1 MNYFTKVL
9 KYGLDYTYYGVLNIV
24 FNILYAI
31 FSALAFV
38 SFIPMLDVLFKQ
50 TKGVYIKPE
59 YFGISNI
66 REYLEDYFN
75 YYISRQ
81 LETDISSTLI
91 LVVGIVIFFFLMK
104 NLFNYLALYNITFV
118 KNGLLKNLRGKL
130 YSKVVSMPISYFLNK
145 KKGDLMSRITADIL
159 EIQTSYLSILELMVR
174 EPLTILFTLIVMFTI
189 SPELTLFVILFIPI
203 SGFIIS
209 IIGKKLRKDSK
220 EVQQQQSNFLSMI
233 DETISGQKVIKSF
246 LSESFFNQK
255 FDSINEMLYKFSNK
269 VINRKN
275 LAGPF
280 SEFMGIL
287 VIGVLLWFG
296 GKMVLINETISGT
309 TFIVFMGLA
318 YNILTPAK
326 NLSKSFYSIKKGNA
340 AAERVFEIIE
350 FKPEND
356 SNRDQLL
363 ETFIDKIEF
372 KNVDFSFGQTKILDK
387 ISFTIKKGESVAL
400 VGSSGSGKTTIANL
414 LNGFYNSDSGSISI
428 DGMEISSIT
437 RESLYKKISIVTQES
452 ILFNDTIM
460 NNIRIGDLDSID
472 GDIINAAKEANAH
485 EFILEQN
492 EKYDTNIGDYG
503 GKLSGGQKQRITI
516 ARAMLKSPSILILDE
531 ATSSL
536 DSESEKHVQSAI
548 ENLMN
553 QRTVFVIAHRLSTVH
568 NASKILVL
576 DNGKIVQEG
585 KHEELVNIDGL
596 YKQLHKMQF
605 RT

>member
-1 MNYFTKVL
+1 MNYFTRVL
-9 KYGLDYTYYGVLNIV
+9 KYGLDYSYFAVLNII

-50 TKGVYIKPE
+50 TKKVYIEPE
-59 YFGISNI
+59 YSGISDI
-66 REYLEDYFN
+66 REYAENYFN
-75 YYISRQ
+75 YYISKQ

-91 LVVGIVIFFFLMK
+91 IVVSIVIFFFLMK
-104 NLFNYLALYNITFV
+104 NIFNYLALYNITFV
-118 KNGLLKNLRGKL
+118 KNGLLKKLRENL
-130 YSKVVSMPISYFLNK
+130 YSKVLLMPISYFLNK

-189 SPELTLFVILFIPI
+189 SPSLTFFVILFIPI
-203 SGFIIS
+203 SGFVIS

-220 EVQQQQSNFLSMI
+220 EVQLQQSNFLSII

-246 LSESFFNQK
+246 ISESFFLKK
-255 FDSINEMLYKFSNK
+255 FDEINNLLFRYSNK
-269 VINRKN
+269 VVNRKN

-296 GKMVLINETISGT
+296 GKMVLINASISGT

-350 FKPEND
+350 YSKEIND
-356 SNRDQLL
+356 QGRSINMN
-363 ETFIDKIEF
+363 EF
-372 KNVDFSFGQTKILDK
+372 KDK
-387 ISFTIKKGESVAL
+387 ISFNDLEFSYGESKIIDKLSFTINKGESIAL

-414 LNGFYNSDSGSISI
+414 LNGFFNANSGNIII
-428 DGMEISSIT
+428 DGINIT
-437 RESLYKKISIVTQES
+437 DIKRESLYKNISIVTQES
-452 ILFNDTIM
+452 ILFNDTIF
-460 NNIRIGDLDSID
+460 NNIKIGNLDSNKK
-472 GDIINAAKEANAH
+472 DIINAAKEANAH
-485 EFILEQN
+485 DFIENQVN
-492 EKYDTNIGDYG
+492 GYDTVIGDYG
-503 GKLSGGQKQRITI
+503 NKLSGGQKQRLTI

-536 DSESEKHVQSAI
+536 DSESEKKIQDAI
-548 ENLMN
+548 DKLMYGK
-553 QRTVFVIAHRLSTVH
+553 TSLIIAHKFSTIKKCD
-568 NASKILVL
+568 KIILI
-576 DNGKIVQEG
+576 DKGRIVAQG
-585 KHEELVNIDGL
+585 THDELINSNSL
-596 YKQLHKMQF
+596 YKNMNELQI
-605 RT
+605 

>member
-1 MNYFTKVL
+1 MSYFTRVL
-9 KYGLDYTYYGVLNIV
+9 KYGIEYYNYGVLNIL

-50 TKGVYIKPE
+50 TKTVYTEPE
-59 YFGISNI
+59 YVGFSNI
-66 REYLEDYFN
+66 LEYTEDYFN
-75 YYISRQ
+75 YYLSNQ

-118 KNGLLKNLRGKL
+118 KNGLLKNLRENL
-130 YSKVVSMPISYFLNK
+130 YSKVLNMPISYFLNK

-174 EPLTILFTLIVMFTI
+174 EPLTIIFTLIVMFTI
-189 SPELTLFVILFIPI
+189 SPQLTIFVSIFIPI

-220 EVQQQQSNFLSMI
+220 EVQQQQSNFLSII

-246 LSESFFNQK
+246 LSEKFFHNK
-255 FDSINEMLYKFSNK
+255 FNSINNLLYRFSNK

-287 VIGVLLWFG
+287 IIGVLLWFG
-296 GKMVLINETISGT
+296 GKMVLISETISGT

-350 FKPEND
+350 YNKNKND
-356 SNRDQLL
+356 EKR
-363 ETFIDKIEF
+363 TVEF
-372 KNVDFSFGQTKILDK
+372 KKFEKQITFNNVEFKYGEQKILDK

-414 LNGFYNSDSGSISI
+414 LNGFFSPTSGNLLIDDMDISN
-428 DGMEISSIT
+428 IT
-437 RESLYKKISIVTQES
+437 KKSLYRNISIVTQES
-452 ILFNDTIM
+452 ILFNDSIL
-460 NNIRIGDLDSID
+460 NNIRIGNLDASKE
-472 GDIINAAKEANAH
+472 DIIEASKEANAH
-485 EFILEQN
+485 EFIQEQLN
-492 EKYDTNIGDYG
+492 KYDTTIGDYG
-503 GKLSGGQKQRITI
+503 NNLSGGQKQRLTI

-536 DSESEKHVQSAI
+536 DSKSEKKIQDAI
-548 ENLMN
+548 DKLMYGK
-553 QRTVFVIAHRLSTVH
+553 TSLIIAHKFSTIKKCD
-568 NASKILVL
+568 KIILI
-576 DNGKIVQEG
+576 DKGRIIAEG
-585 KHEELVNIDGL
+585 THEELINSNSS
-596 YKQLHKMQF
+596 YKNLNELQI
-605 RT
+605 

>member
-1 MNYFTKVL
+1 MNYFARVL
-9 KYGLDYTYYGVLNIV
+9 KYGLDYTYYGVLNII

-50 TKGVYIKPE
+50 TKDVYSEPE
-59 YFGISNI
+59 YSGISNI

-130 YSKVVSMPISYFLNK
+130 YSRVISMPISYFLNK

-255 FDSINEMLYKFSNK
+255 FNSINDMLYKFSNK

-350 FKPEND
+350 FQPDND

-363 ETFIDKIEF
+363 ETFNDKIEF
-372 KNVDFSFGQTKILDK
+372 KNVDFSYGQTKILDK
-387 ISFTIKKGESVAL
+387 ISFSIKKGESVAL

-414 LNGFYNSDSGSISI
+414 LNGFYNPNSGSISI

-437 RESLYKKISIVTQES
+437 RDSLYKNISIVTQES

-460 NNIRIGDLDSID
+460 NNIRIGDLDSMD
-472 GDIINAAKEANAH
+472 EDIVNAAKEANAH
-485 EFILEQN
+485 EFIIQQI

-503 GKLSGGQKQRITI
+503 GKLSGGQKQRLTI

-536 DSESEKHVQSAI
+536 DSESEKKIQDAI
-548 ENLMN
+548 DKLMLN
-553 QRTVFVIAHRLSTVH
+553 KTSLIIAHKFSTIKKCD
-568 NASKILVL
+568 KIILI
-576 DNGKIVQEG
+576 DKGRIVAEG
-585 KHEELVNIDGL
+585 THDELINSNSS
-596 YKQLHKMQF
+596 YKNMNELQM
-605 RT
+605 

>member
-1 MNYFTKVL
+1 MSYFTRVL
-9 KYGLDYTYYGVLNIV
+9 KYGIEYYNYGVLNIL

-50 TKGVYIKPE
+50 TKTVYTEPE
-59 YFGISNI
+59 YVGFSNI
-66 REYLEDYFN
+66 LEYTEDYFN
-75 YYISRQ
+75 YYLSNQ

-91 LVVGIVIFFFLMK
+91 IVVGIVIFFFLMK

-118 KNGLLKNLRGKL
+118 KNGLLKNLRENL
-130 YSKVVSMPISYFLNK
+130 YSKVLNMPISYFLNK

-174 EPLTILFTLIVMFTI
+174 EPLTIIFTLIVMFTI
-189 SPELTLFVILFIPI
+189 SPQLTLFVTLFIPI

-220 EVQQQQSNFLSMI
+220 EVQQQQSNFLSII

-246 LSESFFNQK
+246 LSENFFHNK
-255 FDSINEMLYKFSNK
+255 FKSINNLLYRFSNK

-296 GKMVLINETISGT
+296 GKMVLISETISGT

-350 FKPEND
+350 YNKNKYDENRTLDFKKFKKNI
-356 SNRDQLL
+356 
-363 ETFIDKIEF
+363 TFN
-372 KNVDFSFGQTKILDK
+372 NVEFSFGEVKILDK
-387 ISFTIKKGESVAL
+387 ISFTINKGESVAL

-414 LNGFYNSDSGSISI
+414 LNGFFGPTSGNILIDDISISN
-428 DGMEISSIT
+428 IT
-437 RESLYKKISIVTQES
+437 KESLYRNISIVTQES
-452 ILFNDTIM
+452 ILFNDTIL
-460 NNIRIGDLDSID
+460 NNIRIGNLEASKE
-472 GDIINAAKEANAH
+472 DIIEASKEANAH
-485 EFILEQN
+485 EFIQEQLN
-492 EKYDTNIGDYG
+492 SYDTTIGDFG
-503 GKLSGGQKQRITI
+503 NNLSGGQKQRLTI
-516 ARAMLKSPSILILDE
+516 ARAILKSPSILILDE

-536 DSESEKHVQSAI
+536 DSESEKKIQNAI
-548 ENLMN
+548 DKLMHGK
-553 QRTVFVIAHRLSTVH
+553 TSLIIAHKFSTIKKCD
-568 NASKILVL
+568 KIILI
-576 DNGKIVQEG
+576 DKGRIIAQGTHQELINSNSSY
-585 KHEELVNIDGL
+585 KNMNELQI
-596 YKQLHKMQF
+596 
-605 RT
+605 

>member
-50 TKGVYIKPE
+50 TKEVYIEPE
-59 YFGISNI
+59 YSGISNI
-66 REYLEDYFN
+66 REYLENYFN

-118 KNGLLKNLRGKL
+118 KNGLLKNIRGKL
-130 YSKVVSMPISYFLNK
+130 YSKVISMPISYFLNK

-350 FKPEND
+350 FKLDNY

-363 ETFIDKIEF
+363 ETFKDKIEF
-372 KNVDFSFGQTKILDK
+372 KNVDFSYGQSKILDK
-387 ISFTIKKGESVAL
+387 ISFTIKKGQSVAL

-437 RESLYKKISIVTQES
+437 RESLYKNISIVTQES

-485 EFILEQN
+485 EFILEQS

-503 GKLSGGQKQRITI
+503 GKLSGGQKQRLTI

-536 DSESEKHVQSAI
+536 DSESEKKIQDAI
-548 ENLMN
+548 DKLMLGKTSLIIAHKFSTIKKCDKIILIDKGRIVAEGTHDELINSNSSYKNMN
-553 QRTVFVIAHRLSTVH
+553 QL
-568 NASKILVL
+568 
-576 DNGKIVQEG
+576 Q
-585 KHEELVNIDGL
+585 
-596 YKQLHKMQF
+596 M
-605 RT
+605 

>member
-1 MNYFTKVL
+1 MSYFTRVL
-9 KYGLDYTYYGVLNIV
+9 KYGIEYYNYGVLNIL

-50 TKGVYIKPE
+50 TKTVYTEPE
-59 YFGISNI
+59 YVGFSNI
-66 REYLEDYFN
+66 LEYTEDYFN
-75 YYISRQ
+75 YYLSNQ

-118 KNGLLKNLRGKL
+118 KNGLLKNLRENL
-130 YSKVVSMPISYFLNK
+130 YSKVLNMPIPYFLNK

-174 EPLTILFTLIVMFTI
+174 EPLTIIFTLIVMFTI
-189 SPELTLFVILFIPI
+189 SPQLTLFVTLFIPI

-220 EVQQQQSNFLSMI
+220 EVQQQQSNFLSII

-246 LSESFFNQK
+246 LSENFFHNK
-255 FDSINEMLYKFSNK
+255 FKGINNLLYRFSNK

-296 GKMVLINETISGT
+296 GKMVLISETISGT

-350 FKPEND
+350 YNK
-356 SNRDQLL
+356 
-363 ETFIDKIEF
+363 DKYEEKRTIEF
-372 KNVDFSFGQTKILDK
+372 KKFNKNITFNNVEFNYGEVKILDK

-414 LNGFYNSDSGSISI
+414 LNGFFSPTSGNILIDDINISN
-428 DGMEISSIT
+428 IT
-437 RESLYKKISIVTQES
+437 KETLYRNISIVTQES
-452 ILFNDTIM
+452 ILFNDTIL
-460 NNIRIGDLDSID
+460 NNIRIGNLEASKE
-472 GDIINAAKEANAH
+472 DIIEASKEANAH
-485 EFILEQN
+485 EFIQEQLN
-492 EKYDTNIGDYG
+492 GYDTMIGDYG
-503 GKLSGGQKQRITI
+503 NNLSGGQKQRLTI

-536 DSESEKHVQSAI
+536 DSESEKKIQNAI
-548 ENLMN
+548 DKLMHGK
-553 QRTVFVIAHRLSTVH
+553 TSLIIAHKFSTIKKCD
-568 NASKILVL
+568 KIILI
-576 DNGKIVQEG
+576 DKGRIIAQGTHQELINSNSSY
-585 KHEELVNIDGL
+585 KNMNELQI
-596 YKQLHKMQF
+596 
-605 RT
+605 

>member
-50 TKGVYIKPE
+50 TKDVYIEPE
-59 YFGISNI
+59 YSGISNI

-130 YSKVVSMPISYFLNK
+130 YSKVISMPISYFLNK

-350 FKPEND
+350 FKPDND
-356 SNRDQLL
+356 LNRDQLL
-363 ETFIDKIEF
+363 ETFKDKIEF
-372 KNVDFSFGQTKILDK
+372 KNVDFSYGQSKILDK
-387 ISFTIKKGESVAL
+387 ISFTIKKGQSVAL

-460 NNIRIGDLDSID
+460 NNIRIGDLDSVD
-472 GDIINAAKEANAH
+472 GDVINAAKEANAH
-485 EFILEQN
+485 EFILEQS

-503 GKLSGGQKQRITI
+503 GKLSGGQKQRLTI

-536 DSESEKHVQSAI
+536 DSESEKKIQDAI
-548 ENLMN
+548 DKLMLDK
-553 QRTVFVIAHRLSTVH
+553 TSLIIAHKFSTIKKCD
-568 NASKILVL
+568 KIILI
-576 DNGKIVQEG
+576 DKGRIVAEG
-585 KHEELVNIDGL
+585 THDELINSNSS
-596 YKQLHKMQF
+596 YKNMNELQM
-605 RT
+605 

>member
-1 MNYFTKVL
+1 MNYFTRVL
-9 KYGLDYTYYGVLNIV
+9 KYGIDYSYFGLLNIL

-50 TKGVYIKPE
+50 TEIVYTKPE
-59 YFGISNI
+59 YTGIGNI
-66 REYLEDYFN
+66 REYLESYFN
-75 YYISRQ
+75 YYLSNQ
-81 LETDISSTLI
+81 LETDVSSTLI
-91 LVVGIVIFFFLMK
+91 IVVGIVVFFFLMK
-104 NLFNYLALYNITFV
+104 NIFNYLALYNITFV
-118 KNGLLKNLRGKL
+118 KNGLLKNLRENL
-130 YSKVVSMPISYFLNK
+130 YSKVLNMPISYFLNK

-189 SPELTLFVILFIPI
+189 SPRLTLFVTLFIPI

-220 EVQQQQSNFLSMI
+220 EVQQQQSNFLSII

-246 LSESFFNQK
+246 LSESFFLDK
-255 FDSINEMLYKFSNK
+255 FKGINSLLFKFSNK

-296 GKMVLINETISGT
+296 GKMVLISETISGT

-350 FKPEND
+350 YNNDRVDQKRDVELIKFENKI
-356 SNRDQLL
+356 
-363 ETFIDKIEF
+363 TFENIEF
-372 KNVDFSFGQTKILDK
+372 NYGDSKILDK
-387 ISFTIKKGESVAL
+387 ISFTINKGESVAL
-400 VGSSGSGKTTIANL
+400 VGSSGSGKTTIANI
-414 LNGFYNSDSGSISI
+414 LNGFFNPKSGNLLIDNNNISQ
-428 DGMEISSIT
+428 IT
-437 RESLYKKISIVTQES
+437 KESLYKNISIVTQES
-452 ILFNDTIM
+452 ILFNDSIL
-460 NNIRIGDLDSID
+460 NNIKIGNLDSKKED
-472 GDIINAAKEANAH
+472 VINAAKDANAH
-485 EFILEQN
+485 EFIEQQLN
-492 EKYDTNIGDYG
+492 GYDTMIGDYG
-503 GKLSGGQKQRITI
+503 NKLSGGQKQRLTI

-536 DSESEKHVQSAI
+536 DSKSEKKIQDAI
-548 ENLMN
+548 NKLM
-553 QRTVFVIAHRLSTVH
+553 QGKTSLIIAHKFSTIKKCD
-568 NASKILVL
+568 KIILI
-576 DNGKIVQEG
+576 DKGKIIAQG
-585 KHEELVNIDGL
+585 THEELINSNSS
-596 YKQLHKMQF
+596 YKNMNELQI
-605 RT
+605 

>member
-1 MNYFTKVL
+1 MNYFTRVL
-9 KYGLDYTYYGVLNIV
+9 KYGLDYTYHGVLNIV

-50 TKGVYIKPE
+50 TRDVYIEPE
-59 YFGISNI
+59 YSGISNI

-130 YSKVVSMPISYFLNK
+130 YSRVISMPISYFLNK

-246 LSESFFNQK
+246 LSESFFNEK
-255 FDSINEMLYKFSNK
+255 FNSINEKLYKFSNK

-296 GKMVLINETISGT
+296 GKMVLIDETISGT

-350 FKPEND
+350 FKPDND

-363 ETFIDKIEF
+363 ETFKDKIEF
-372 KNVDFSFGQTKILDK
+372 KNVDFSYGQSKILDK
-387 ISFTIKKGESVAL
+387 ISFTIKKGQSVAL

-460 NNIRIGDLDSID
+460 NNIRIGDLDSVD

-485 EFILEQN
+485 EFILEQS

-503 GKLSGGQKQRITI
+503 GKLSGGQKQRLTI

-536 DSESEKHVQSAI
+536 DSESEKKIQDAI
-548 ENLMN
+548 DKLMVDK
-553 QRTVFVIAHRLSTVH
+553 TSLIIAHKFSTIKKCD
-568 NASKILVL
+568 KIILI
-576 DNGKIVQEG
+576 DKGRIVAEG
-585 KHEELVNIDGL
+585 THDELINSNSS
-596 YKQLHKMQF
+596 YKNMNELQM
-605 RT
+605 

>member
-1 MNYFTKVL
+1 MNYFTRVL
-9 KYGLDYTYYGVLNIV
+9 KYGIDYSYFGLLNIL

-50 TKGVYIKPE
+50 TEIVYTKPE
-59 YFGISNI
+59 YTGIGNI
-66 REYLEDYFN
+66 REYLESYFN
-75 YYISRQ
+75 YYLSNQ
-81 LETDISSTLI
+81 LETDVSSTLI
-91 LVVGIVIFFFLMK
+91 IVVGIVVFFFLMK
-104 NLFNYLALYNITFV
+104 NIFNYLALYNITFV
-118 KNGLLKNLRGKL
+118 KNGLLKNLRENL
-130 YSKVVSMPISYFLNK
+130 YSKVLNMPISYFLNK

-189 SPELTLFVILFIPI
+189 SPRLTLFVTLFIPI

-220 EVQQQQSNFLSMI
+220 EVQQQQSNFLSTI

-246 LSESFFNQK
+246 LSESFFLDK
-255 FDSINEMLYKFSNK
+255 FKGINSLLFKFSNK

-296 GKMVLINETISGT
+296 GKMVLISETISGT

-350 FKPEND
+350 YNNDRVDQKRDVELIKFENKI
-356 SNRDQLL
+356 
-363 ETFIDKIEF
+363 TFENIEF
-372 KNVDFSFGQTKILDK
+372 NYGDSKILDK
-387 ISFTIKKGESVAL
+387 ISFNINKGESVAL
-400 VGSSGSGKTTIANL
+400 VGSSGSGKTTIANI
-414 LNGFYNSDSGSISI
+414 LNGFFNPKSGNLLIDNNNISQ
-428 DGMEISSIT
+428 IT
-437 RESLYKKISIVTQES
+437 KESLYKNISIVTQES
-452 ILFNDTIM
+452 ILFNDSIL
-460 NNIRIGDLDSID
+460 NNIKIGNLDSKKD
-472 GDIINAAKEANAH
+472 DVINAAKEANAH
-485 EFILEQN
+485 EFIEQQLDGYN
-492 EKYDTNIGDYG
+492 TMIGDYG
-503 GKLSGGQKQRITI
+503 NKLSGGQKQRLTI

-536 DSESEKHVQSAI
+536 DSKSEKKIQDAI
-548 ENLMN
+548 NKLMEGK
-553 QRTVFVIAHRLSTVH
+553 TSLIIAHKFSTIKKCD
-568 NASKILVL
+568 KIILI
-576 DNGKIVQEG
+576 DKGRIIAQG
-585 KHEELVNIDGL
+585 THEELINSNSS
-596 YKQLHKMQF
+596 YKNMNELQI
-605 RT
+605 

>member
-1 MNYFTKVL
+1 MNYFTRVL
-9 KYGLDYTYYGVLNIV
+9 KYGIDYSYFGLLNIL

-50 TKGVYIKPE
+50 TEIVYTKPE
-59 YFGISNI
+59 YTGIGNI
-66 REYLEDYFN
+66 REYLESYFN
-75 YYISRQ
+75 YYLSNQ
-81 LETDISSTLI
+81 LETNVSSTLI
-91 LVVGIVIFFFLMK
+91 IVVGIVVFFFLMK
-104 NLFNYLALYNITFV
+104 NIFNYLALYNITFV
-118 KNGLLKNLRGKL
+118 KNGLLKNLRENL
-130 YSKVVSMPISYFLNK
+130 YSKVLNMPISYFLNK

-189 SPELTLFVILFIPI
+189 SPRLTLFVTLFIPI

-220 EVQQQQSNFLSMI
+220 EVQQQQSNFLSII

-246 LSESFFNQK
+246 LSESFFLDK
-255 FDSINEMLYKFSNK
+255 FKSINSLLFKFSNK

-296 GKMVLINETISGT
+296 GKMVLISETISGT

-350 FKPEND
+350 YNNDRVDQKRDVELIKFENKI
-356 SNRDQLL
+356 
-363 ETFIDKIEF
+363 TFENIEF
-372 KNVDFSFGQTKILDK
+372 NYGDSKILDK
-387 ISFTIKKGESVAL
+387 ISFTINKGESVAL
-400 VGSSGSGKTTIANL
+400 VGSSGSGKTTIANI
-414 LNGFYNSDSGSISI
+414 LNGFFNPKSGNLLIDNNNISQ
-428 DGMEISSIT
+428 IT
-437 RESLYKKISIVTQES
+437 KESLYKNISIVTQES
-452 ILFNDTIM
+452 ILFNDSIL
-460 NNIRIGDLDSID
+460 NNIKIGNLDSKKED
-472 GDIINAAKEANAH
+472 VINAAKEANAH
-485 EFILEQN
+485 EFIEQQLDGYN
-492 EKYDTNIGDYG
+492 TMIGDYG
-503 GKLSGGQKQRITI
+503 NKLSGGQKQRLTI

-536 DSESEKHVQSAI
+536 DSKSEKKIQDAI
-548 ENLMN
+548 NKLM
-553 QRTVFVIAHRLSTVH
+553 QGKTSLIIAHKFSTIKKCD
-568 NASKILVL
+568 KIILI
-576 DNGKIVQEG
+576 DKGKIIAQG
-585 KHEELVNIDGL
+585 THEELINSNSS
-596 YKQLHKMQF
+596 YKNMNELQI
-605 RT
+605 

>member
-1 MNYFTKVL
+1 MSYFTRVL
-9 KYGLDYTYYGVLNIV
+9 KYGIEYYNYGVLNIL

-50 TKGVYIKPE
+50 TKTVYTEPE
-59 YFGISNI
+59 YGGFNNI
-66 REYLEDYFN
+66 LEYTEDYFN
-75 YYISRQ
+75 YYLSNQ

-118 KNGLLKNLRGKL
+118 KNGLLKNLRENL
-130 YSKVVSMPISYFLNK
+130 YSKVLNMPISYFLNK

-174 EPLTILFTLIVMFTI
+174 EPLTIIFTLIVMFTI
-189 SPELTLFVILFIPI
+189 SPQLTLFVTLFIPI

-220 EVQQQQSNFLSMI
+220 EVQQQQSNFLSII

-246 LSESFFNQK
+246 LSENFFHNK
-255 FDSINEMLYKFSNK
+255 FKSINNLLYRFSNK

-296 GKMVLINETISGT
+296 GKMVLISETISGT

-350 FKPEND
+350 YNKNKYDENRTLDFKKFKKNI
-356 SNRDQLL
+356 
-363 ETFIDKIEF
+363 TFNNVEF
-372 KNVDFSFGQTKILDK
+372 SYGEVKILDK
-387 ISFTIKKGESVAL
+387 ISFTINKGESVAL

-414 LNGFYNSDSGSISI
+414 LNGFFGPTSGNILIDDISISN
-428 DGMEISSIT
+428 IT
-437 RESLYKKISIVTQES
+437 KESLYRNISIVTQES
-452 ILFNDTIM
+452 ILFNDTIL
-460 NNIRIGDLDSID
+460 NNIRIGNLEASKE
-472 GDIINAAKEANAH
+472 DIIEASKEANAH
-485 EFILEQN
+485 EFIQEQLN
-492 EKYDTNIGDYG
+492 SYDTTIGDYG
-503 GKLSGGQKQRITI
+503 NNLSGGQKQRLTI

-536 DSESEKHVQSAI
+536 DSESEKKIQNAI
-548 ENLMN
+548 DKLMHGK
-553 QRTVFVIAHRLSTVH
+553 TSLIIAHKFSTIKKCD
-568 NASKILVL
+568 KIILI
-576 DNGKIVQEG
+576 DKGRIIAQG
-585 KHEELVNIDGL
+585 THEELINSNSS
-596 YKQLHKMQF
+596 YKNMNELQI
-605 RT
+605 

>member
-9 KYGLDYTYYGVLNIV
+9 KYGLEYSYFAVLNIL

-50 TKGVYIKPE
+50 TKKVYEVPV
-59 YFGISNI
+59 YSGIGNI
-66 REYLEDYFN
+66 REYAENYFN
-75 YYISRQ
+75 YYISKQ
-81 LETDISSTLI
+81 LETDISTTLI
-91 LVVGIVIFFFLMK
+91 IVVSIVIFFFLMK
-104 NLFNYLALYNITFV
+104 NVFNYLALFNITFV
-118 KNGLLKNLRGKL
+118 KNGLLKKLRERL
-130 YSKVVSMPISYFLNK
+130 YSKVLVMPIPYFINK

-209 IIGKKLRKDSK
+209 IIGKRLRKDSK
-220 EVQQQQSNFLSMI
+220 EVQQQQSNFLSII

-246 LSESFFNQK
+246 LSESFFSRK
-255 FDSINEMLYKFSNK
+255 FDKINHLLYRYSNK

-296 GKMVLINETISGT
+296 GRMVLVSESISGT

-350 FKPEND
+350 YDKYTNDGTRNIEIEEFK
-356 SNRDQLL
+356 
-363 ETFIDKIEF
+363 DKISFQDLEF
-372 KNVDFSFGQTKILDK
+372 SYGESKILDG
-387 ISFTIKKGESVAL
+387 ITFTIKKGESVAL
-400 VGSSGSGKTTIANL
+400 VGSSGSGKSTIANL
-414 LNGFYNSDSGSISI
+414 LNGFFSADSGSLLI
-428 DGMEISSIT
+428 DGINISDIKK
-437 RESLYKKISIVTQES
+437 ESLYKNISIVTQES
-452 ILFNDTIM
+452 ILFNDNIF
-460 NNIRIGDLDSID
+460 NNIKIGNLDAEKE
-472 GDIINAAKEANAH
+472 DIIRAAKEANAH
-485 EFILEQN
+485 EFIEEQIN
-492 EKYDTNIGDYG
+492 GYETVIGDYG
-503 GKLSGGQKQRITI
+503 NKLSGGQKQRLTI

-536 DSESEKHVQSAI
+536 DSKSEKKIQDAI
-548 ENLMN
+548 NKLM
-553 QRTVFVIAHRLSTVH
+553 QGKTSLIIAHKFSTIKKCD
-568 NASKILVL
+568 KIILI
-576 DNGKIVQEG
+576 DKGRIIAQG
-585 KHEELVNIDGL
+585 THEELINSNSS
-596 YKQLHKMQF
+596 YKNMNELQI
-605 RT
+605 

>member
-1 MNYFTKVL
+1 MNYFTRVL

-50 TKGVYIKPE
+50 TEDVYIEPE
-59 YFGISNI
+59 YSGISNI

-130 YSKVVSMPISYFLNK
+130 YSRVISMPISYFLNK

-255 FDSINEMLYKFSNK
+255 FNSINEKLYKFSNK

-296 GKMVLINETISGT
+296 GKMVLIDETISGT

-350 FKPEND
+350 FKPDND

-363 ETFIDKIEF
+363 ETFKDKIEF
-372 KNVDFSFGQTKILDK
+372 KNVDFSYGQSKILDK
-387 ISFTIKKGESVAL
+387 ISFTIKKGQSVAL

-460 NNIRIGDLDSID
+460 NNIRIGDLDSVD

-485 EFILEQN
+485 EFILEQS

-503 GKLSGGQKQRITI
+503 GKLSGGQKQRLTI

-536 DSESEKHVQSAI
+536 DSESEKKIQDAI
-548 ENLMN
+548 DKLMVDK
-553 QRTVFVIAHRLSTVH
+553 TSLIIAHKFSTIKKCD
-568 NASKILVL
+568 KIILIDKGRIL
-576 DNGKIVQEG
+576 AEG
-585 KHEELVNIDGL
+585 THDELINSNSS
-596 YKQLHKMQF
+596 YKNMNELQM
-605 RT
+605 

>member
-1 MNYFTKVL
+1 MSYFTRVL
-9 KYGLDYTYYGVLNIV
+9 KYGIDYSYYALLNV
-24 FNILYAI
+24 FFNILYAI

-50 TKGVYIKPE
+50 TEKVYSKPN
-59 YFGISNI
+59 YTGIGDI
-66 REYLEDYFN
+66 REYTENYFN
-75 YYISRQ
+75 YYLSNQ

-104 NLFNYLALYNITFV
+104 NIFNYLALYNITFV
-118 KNGLLKNLRGKL
+118 KNGLLKNLRENL
-130 YSKVVSMPISYFLNK
+130 YSKVLNMPISYFLNK

-189 SPELTLFVILFIPI
+189 SPKLTLFVTFFIPI

-220 EVQQQQSNFLSMI
+220 EVQQQQSNFLSII

-246 LSESFFNQK
+246 LSESFFLNK
-255 FDSINEMLYKFSNK
+255 FKNINNLLYKFSNK
-269 VINRKN
+269 VVNRKN

-296 GKMVLINETISGT
+296 GKMVLISETISGT

-340 AAERVFEIIE
+340 AAERVFEIILYNKDKLDQKRNVKLEKFENKITFNNVE
-350 FKPEND
+350 FNYGEA
-356 SNRDQLL
+356 
-363 ETFIDKIEF
+363 
-372 KNVDFSFGQTKILDK
+372 KILDK
-387 ISFTIKKGESVAL
+387 ISFTINKGESVAL

-414 LNGFYNSDSGSISI
+414 LNGFFNPKSGNLLIDNNNISN
-428 DGMEISSIT
+428 IT
-437 RESLYKKISIVTQES
+437 KESLYRNISIVTQES
-452 ILFNDTIM
+452 ILFNDTIL
-460 NNIRIGDLDSID
+460 NNIKIGNLDSNKDDVIK
-472 GDIINAAKEANAH
+472 AAKEANAH
-485 EFILEQN
+485 EFIMQQLEGYQT
-492 EKYDTNIGDYG
+492 KIGDYG
-503 GKLSGGQKQRITI
+503 NKLSGGQKQRLTI

-536 DSESEKHVQSAI
+536 DSKSEKKIQDAI
-548 ENLMN
+548 DKLMYGK
-553 QRTVFVIAHRLSTVH
+553 TSLIIAHKFSTIKKCD
-568 NASKILVL
+568 KIILI
-576 DNGKIVQEG
+576 DKGRIIAQG
-585 KHEELVNIDGL
+585 THEELINSNSS
-596 YKQLHKMQF
+596 YKNMNELQI
-605 RT
+605 

>member
-1 MNYFTKVL
+1 MSYFIRVL
-9 KYGLDYTYYGVLNIV
+9 KYGIEYYNYGVLNIF

-50 TKGVYIKPE
+50 TKTVYTEPE
-59 YFGISNI
+59 YGGLNNI
-66 REYLEDYFN
+66 LEYTEDYFN
-75 YYISRQ
+75 YYLSNQ

-91 LVVGIVIFFFLMK
+91 IVVGIVIFFFLMK

-118 KNGLLKNLRGKL
+118 KNGLLKNLRENL
-130 YSKVVSMPISYFLNK
+130 YSKVLNMPISYFLNK

-174 EPLTILFTLIVMFTI
+174 EPLTIIFTLIVMFTI
-189 SPELTLFVILFIPI
+189 SPQLTLFVTLFIPI

-220 EVQQQQSNFLSMI
+220 EVQQQQSNFLSII

-246 LSESFFNQK
+246 LSENFFHNK
-255 FDSINEMLYKFSNK
+255 FKSINNLLYRFSNK

-296 GKMVLINETISGT
+296 GKMVLISETISGT

-350 FKPEND
+350 YNKNKYDENRTLDFKKFKKNI
-356 SNRDQLL
+356 
-363 ETFIDKIEF
+363 TFNNVEF
-372 KNVDFSFGQTKILDK
+372 SYGEVKILDK
-387 ISFTIKKGESVAL
+387 ISFTINKGESVAL

-414 LNGFYNSDSGSISI
+414 LNGFFGPTSGNILIDDISISN
-428 DGMEISSIT
+428 IT
-437 RESLYKKISIVTQES
+437 KESLYRNISIVTQES
-452 ILFNDTIM
+452 ILFNDTIL
-460 NNIRIGDLDSID
+460 NNIRIGNLEASKE
-472 GDIINAAKEANAH
+472 DIIEASKEANAH
-485 EFILEQN
+485 EFIQEQLN
-492 EKYDTNIGDYG
+492 SYDTTIGDFG
-503 GKLSGGQKQRITI
+503 NNLSGGQKQRLTI
-516 ARAMLKSPSILILDE
+516 ARAILKSPSILILDE

-536 DSESEKHVQSAI
+536 DSESEKKIQNAI
-548 ENLMN
+548 DKLMHGK
-553 QRTVFVIAHRLSTVH
+553 TSLIIAHKFSTIKKCD
-568 NASKILVL
+568 KIILI
-576 DNGKIVQEG
+576 DKGRIIAQGTHQELINSNSSY
-585 KHEELVNIDGL
+585 KNMNELQI
-596 YKQLHKMQF
+596 
-605 RT
+605 

>member
-1 MNYFTKVL
+1 MSYFTRVL
-9 KYGLDYTYYGVLNIV
+9 KYGIDYSYYALLNV
-24 FNILYAI
+24 FFNILYAI

-50 TKGVYIKPE
+50 TEKVYSKPN
-59 YFGISNI
+59 YTGIGDI
-66 REYLEDYFN
+66 REYAENYFN
-75 YYISRQ
+75 YYLSNQ

-104 NLFNYLALYNITFV
+104 NIFNYLALYNITFV
-118 KNGLLKNLRGKL
+118 KNGLLKKLRENV
-130 YSKVVSMPISYFLNK
+130 YSKVLNMPISYFLNK

-189 SPELTLFVILFIPI
+189 SPELTLFVTLFIPI

-220 EVQQQQSNFLSMI
+220 EVQQQQSNFLSII

-246 LSESFFNQK
+246 LSESFFLNK
-255 FDSINEMLYKFSNK
+255 FKNINNLLYKFSNK
-269 VINRKN
+269 VVNRKN

-296 GKMVLINETISGT
+296 GKMVLISETISGT

-350 FKPEND
+350 YNKDKLDQKRNVKLEKFENKI
-356 SNRDQLL
+356 
-363 ETFIDKIEF
+363 TFNNVEF
-372 KNVDFSFGQTKILDK
+372 NYGEAKILDK
-387 ISFTIKKGESVAL
+387 ISFTINKGESIAL

-414 LNGFYNSDSGSISI
+414 LNGFFNPKSGNLLIDNNNISN
-428 DGMEISSIT
+428 IT
-437 RESLYKKISIVTQES
+437 KESLYRNISIVTQES
-452 ILFNDTIM
+452 ILFNDTIL
-460 NNIRIGDLDSID
+460 NNIKIGNLDSNKDDVIKV
-472 GDIINAAKEANAH
+472 AKEANAH
-485 EFILEQN
+485 EFIMQQLEGYQT
-492 EKYDTNIGDYG
+492 KIGDYG
-503 GKLSGGQKQRITI
+503 NKLSGGQKQRLTI

-536 DSESEKHVQSAI
+536 DSKSEKKIQDAI
-548 ENLMN
+548 DKLMYGK
-553 QRTVFVIAHRLSTVH
+553 TSLIIAHKFSTIKKCD
-568 NASKILVL
+568 KIILI
-576 DNGKIVQEG
+576 DKGRIIAQG
-585 KHEELVNIDGL
+585 THEELINSNSS
-596 YKQLHKMQF
+596 YKNMNELQI
-605 RT
+605 

>member
-1 MNYFTKVL
+1 MSYFIRVL
-9 KYGLDYTYYGVLNIV
+9 KYGIEYYNYGVLNIF

-50 TKGVYIKPE
+50 TKTVYTEPE
-59 YFGISNI
+59 YGGLNNI
-66 REYLEDYFN
+66 LEYTEDYFN
-75 YYISRQ
+75 YYLSNQ

-91 LVVGIVIFFFLMK
+91 IVVGIVIFFFLMK

-118 KNGLLKNLRGKL
+118 KNGLLKNLRENL
-130 YSKVVSMPISYFLNK
+130 YSKVLNMPISYFLNK

-174 EPLTILFTLIVMFTI
+174 EPLTIIFTLIVMFTI
-189 SPELTLFVILFIPI
+189 SPQLTIFVSIFIPI

-220 EVQQQQSNFLSMI
+220 EVQQQQSNFLSII

-246 LSESFFNQK
+246 LSENFFHNK
-255 FDSINEMLYKFSNK
+255 FKSINNLLYRFSNK

-296 GKMVLINETISGT
+296 GKMVLISETISGT

-350 FKPEND
+350 YNKNKYDENRTLDFKKFKKNI
-356 SNRDQLL
+356 
-363 ETFIDKIEF
+363 TFN
-372 KNVDFSFGQTKILDK
+372 NVEFSFGEVKILDK
-387 ISFTIKKGESVAL
+387 ISFTINKGESVAL

-414 LNGFYNSDSGSISI
+414 LNGFFGPTSGNILIDDISISN
-428 DGMEISSIT
+428 IT
-437 RESLYKKISIVTQES
+437 KESLYRNISIVTQES
-452 ILFNDTIM
+452 ILFNDTIL
-460 NNIRIGDLDSID
+460 NNIRIGNLEASKE
-472 GDIINAAKEANAH
+472 DIIEASKEANAH
-485 EFILEQN
+485 EFIQEQLN
-492 EKYDTNIGDYG
+492 SYDTTIGDFG
-503 GKLSGGQKQRITI
+503 NNLSGGQKQRLTI
-516 ARAMLKSPSILILDE
+516 ARAILKSPSILILDE

-536 DSESEKHVQSAI
+536 DSESEKKIQNAI
-548 ENLMN
+548 DKLMHGK
-553 QRTVFVIAHRLSTVH
+553 TSLIIAHKFSTIKKCD
-568 NASKILVL
+568 KIILI
-576 DNGKIVQEG
+576 DKGRIIAQGTHQELINSNSSY
-585 KHEELVNIDGL
+585 KNMNELQI
-596 YKQLHKMQF
+596 
-605 RT
+605 

>member
-1 MNYFTKVL
+1 MNYFTRVL
-9 KYGLDYTYYGVLNIV
+9 KYGIDYSYFGLLNIL

-50 TKGVYIKPE
+50 TEIVYTKPE
-59 YFGISNI
+59 YTGIGNI
-66 REYLEDYFN
+66 REYLESYFN
-75 YYISRQ
+75 YYLSNQ
-81 LETDISSTLI
+81 LETDVSSTLI
-91 LVVGIVIFFFLMK
+91 IVVGIVVFFFLMK
-104 NLFNYLALYNITFV
+104 NIFNYLALYNITFV
-118 KNGLLKNLRGKL
+118 KNGLLKNLRENL
-130 YSKVVSMPISYFLNK
+130 YSKVLNMPISYFLNK

-189 SPELTLFVILFIPI
+189 SPRLTLFVTLFIPI

-220 EVQQQQSNFLSMI
+220 EVQQQQSNFLSII

-246 LSESFFNQK
+246 LSESFFLDK
-255 FDSINEMLYKFSNK
+255 FKSINSLLFKFSNK

-296 GKMVLINETISGT
+296 GKMVLISETISGT

-350 FKPEND
+350 YNNDRVDQKRDVELIKFENKI
-356 SNRDQLL
+356 
-363 ETFIDKIEF
+363 TFENIEF
-372 KNVDFSFGQTKILDK
+372 NYGDSKILDK
-387 ISFTIKKGESVAL
+387 ISFTINKGESVAL
-400 VGSSGSGKTTIANL
+400 VGSSGSGKTTIANI
-414 LNGFYNSDSGSISI
+414 LNGFFNPKSGNLLIDNNNISQ
-428 DGMEISSIT
+428 IT
-437 RESLYKKISIVTQES
+437 KESLYKNISIVTQES
-452 ILFNDTIM
+452 ILFNDSIL
-460 NNIRIGDLDSID
+460 NNIKIGNLDSKKED
-472 GDIINAAKEANAH
+472 VINAAKEANAH
-485 EFILEQN
+485 EFIEQQLDGYN
-492 EKYDTNIGDYG
+492 TMIGDYG
-503 GKLSGGQKQRITI
+503 NKLSGGQKQRLTI

-536 DSESEKHVQSAI
+536 DSKSEKKIQDAI
-548 ENLMN
+548 NKLM
-553 QRTVFVIAHRLSTVH
+553 QGKTSLIIAHKFSTIKKCD
-568 NASKILVL
+568 KIILI
-576 DNGKIVQEG
+576 DKGQIIAQG
-585 KHEELVNIDGL
+585 THEELINSNSS
-596 YKQLHKMQF
+596 YKNMNELQI
-605 RT
+605 

>member
-9 KYGLDYTYYGVLNIV
+9 KYGLEYSYFAVLNIL

-50 TKGVYIKPE
+50 TKKVYEMPV
-59 YFGISNI
+59 YSGIGNI
-66 REYLEDYFN
+66 REYAENYFN
-75 YYISRQ
+75 YYISKQ
-81 LETDISSTLI
+81 LETDISTTLI
-91 LVVGIVIFFFLMK
+91 IVVSIVIFFFLMK
-104 NLFNYLALYNITFV
+104 NVFNYLALFNITFV
-118 KNGLLKNLRGKL
+118 KNGLLKKLRERL
-130 YSKVVSMPISYFLNK
+130 YSKVLVMPIPYFINK

-209 IIGKKLRKDSK
+209 IIGKRLRKDSK
-220 EVQQQQSNFLSMI
+220 EVQQQQSNFLSII

-246 LSESFFNQK
+246 LSEFFFSRK
-255 FDSINEMLYKFSNK
+255 FDKINHSLYKYSNK

-296 GKMVLINETISGT
+296 GRMVLVSESISGT

-350 FKPEND
+350 YDKYSNDGTRNIEIEEFK
-356 SNRDQLL
+356 
-363 ETFIDKIEF
+363 DKISFQDLEF
-372 KNVDFSFGQTKILDK
+372 SYGESKILDG
-387 ISFTIKKGESVAL
+387 ITFTIKKGESVAL
-400 VGSSGSGKTTIANL
+400 VGSSGSGKSTIANL
-414 LNGFYNSDSGSISI
+414 LNGFFSADSGSLLI
-428 DGMEISSIT
+428 DGINISDIK
-437 RESLYKKISIVTQES
+437 RESLYKNISIVTQES
-452 ILFNDTIM
+452 ILFNDNIF
-460 NNIRIGDLDSID
+460 NNIKIGNLDSEKE
-472 GDIINAAKEANAH
+472 DIISAAKEANAH
-485 EFILEQN
+485 EFIEEQIN
-492 EKYDTNIGDYG
+492 GYETVIGDYG
-503 GKLSGGQKQRITI
+503 NKLSGGQKQRLTI

-536 DSESEKHVQSAI
+536 DSKSEKKIQDAI
-548 ENLMN
+548 NKLM
-553 QRTVFVIAHRLSTVH
+553 QGKTSLIIAHKFSTIKKCD
-568 NASKILVL
+568 KIILI
-576 DNGKIVQEG
+576 DKGRIIAQG
-585 KHEELVNIDGL
+585 THEELINSNSS
-596 YKQLHKMQF
+596 YKNMNELQI
-605 RT
+605 

>member
-9 KYGLDYTYYGVLNIV
+9 KYGLEYSYFAVLNIL

-50 TKGVYIKPE
+50 TKKVYEVPV
-59 YFGISNI
+59 YSGIGNI
-66 REYLEDYFN
+66 REYAENYFN
-75 YYISRQ
+75 YYISKQ
-81 LETDISSTLI
+81 LETDISTTLI
-91 LVVGIVIFFFLMK
+91 IVVSIVIFFFLMK
-104 NLFNYLALYNITFV
+104 NVFNYLALFNITFV
-118 KNGLLKNLRGKL
+118 KNGLLKKLRESL
-130 YSKVVSMPISYFLNK
+130 YSKVLVMPIPYFINK

-209 IIGKKLRKDSK
+209 IIGKRLRKDSK
-220 EVQQQQSNFLSMI
+220 EVQQQQSNFLSII

-246 LSESFFNQK
+246 LSESFFSRK
-255 FDSINEMLYKFSNK
+255 FDKINHLLFKYSNK

-296 GKMVLINETISGT
+296 GRMVLVSESISGT

-350 FKPEND
+350 YDKYSNDRTRNIEIEEFK
-356 SNRDQLL
+356 
-363 ETFIDKIEF
+363 DKISFQDLEF
-372 KNVDFSFGQTKILDK
+372 SYGESKILDG
-387 ISFTIKKGESVAL
+387 ITFTIKKGESVAL
-400 VGSSGSGKTTIANL
+400 VGSSGSGKSTIANL
-414 LNGFYNSDSGSISI
+414 LNGFFSADSGSLLI
-428 DGMEISSIT
+428 DGINISDIK
-437 RESLYKKISIVTQES
+437 RESLYKNISIVTQES
-452 ILFNDTIM
+452 ILFNDNIF
-460 NNIRIGDLDSID
+460 NNIKIGNLDSEKE
-472 GDIINAAKEANAH
+472 DIISAAKEANAH
-485 EFILEQN
+485 EFIEEQIN
-492 EKYDTNIGDYG
+492 GYETVIGDYG
-503 GKLSGGQKQRITI
+503 NKLSGGQKQRLTI

-536 DSESEKHVQSAI
+536 DSKSEKKIQDAI
-548 ENLMN
+548 NKLM
-553 QRTVFVIAHRLSTVH
+553 QGKTSLIIAHKFSTIKKCD
-568 NASKILVL
+568 KIILI
-576 DNGKIVQEG
+576 DKGRIIAQG
-585 KHEELVNIDGL
+585 THEELINSNSS
-596 YKQLHKMQF
+596 YKNMNELQI
-605 RT
+605 

>member
-50 TKGVYIKPE
+50 TKEVYIEPE
-59 YFGISNI
+59 YSGISNI
-66 REYLEDYFN
+66 REYLENYFN

-118 KNGLLKNLRGKL
+118 KNGLLKNIRGKL
-130 YSKVVSMPISYFLNK
+130 YSKVISMPISYFLNK

-350 FKPEND
+350 FKLDNY

-363 ETFIDKIEF
+363 ETFKDKIEF
-372 KNVDFSFGQTKILDK
+372 KNVDFSYGQSKILDK
-387 ISFTIKKGESVAL
+387 ISFTIKKGQSVAL

-485 EFILEQN
+485 EFILEQS

-503 GKLSGGQKQRITI
+503 GKLSGGQKQRLTI

-536 DSESEKHVQSAI
+536 DSESEKKIQDAI
-548 ENLMN
+548 DKLMLGK
-553 QRTVFVIAHRLSTVH
+553 TSLIIAHKFSTIKKCD
-568 NASKILVL
+568 KIILI
-576 DNGKIVQEG
+576 DKGRIVAEG
-585 KHEELVNIDGL
+585 THDELINSNSS
-596 YKQLHKMQF
+596 YKNMNELQM
-605 RT
+605 

>member
-50 TKGVYIKPE
+50 TKEVYIEPE
-59 YFGISNI
+59 YYGVSNI

-130 YSKVVSMPISYFLNK
+130 YSKVISMPISYFLNK

-174 EPLTILFTLIVMFTI
+174 EPLTILFTLVVMFTI

-350 FKPEND
+350 FKPAND

-363 ETFIDKIEF
+363 ETFKDKIEF
-372 KNVDFSFGQTKILDK
+372 KNVDFSYGQSKILDK
-387 ISFTIKKGESVAL
+387 ISFTIKKGQSVAL

-414 LNGFYNSDSGSISI
+414 LNGFYNSESGSISI
-428 DGMEISSIT
+428 DGKEISSIT

-452 ILFNDTIM
+452 ILFNDTII
-460 NNIRIGDLDSID
+460 NNIRIGDLDSED
-472 GDIINAAKEANAH
+472 GDVINAAKEANAH
-485 EFILEQN
+485 EFILEQS

-503 GKLSGGQKQRITI
+503 GKLSGGQKQRLTI

-536 DSESEKHVQSAI
+536 DSESEKKIQDAI
-548 ENLMN
+548 DKLMLN
-553 QRTVFVIAHRLSTVH
+553 KTSLIIAHKFSTIKKCD
-568 NASKILVL
+568 KIILI
-576 DNGKIVQEG
+576 DKGRIVAEG
-585 KHEELVNIDGL
+585 THDELINSNSS
-596 YKQLHKMQF
+596 YKNMNELQM
-605 RT
+605 

>member
-1 MNYFTKVL
+1 MNYFTRVL
-9 KYGLDYTYYGVLNIV
+9 KYGIDYSYFGLLNIL

-50 TKGVYIKPE
+50 TEIVYTKPE
-59 YFGISNI
+59 YTGIGNI
-66 REYLEDYFN
+66 REYLESYFN
-75 YYISRQ
+75 YYLSNQ
-81 LETDISSTLI
+81 LETDVSSTLI
-91 LVVGIVIFFFLMK
+91 IVVGIVVFFFLMK
-104 NLFNYLALYNITFV
+104 NIFNYLALYNITFV
-118 KNGLLKNLRGKL
+118 KNGLLKNLRENL
-130 YSKVVSMPISYFLNK
+130 YSKVLNMPISYFLNK
-145 KKGDLMSRITADIL
+145 KKGDLISRITADIL

-189 SPELTLFVILFIPI
+189 SPRLTLFVTLFIPI

-220 EVQQQQSNFLSMI
+220 EVQQQQSNFLSII

-246 LSESFFNQK
+246 LSESFFLDK
-255 FDSINEMLYKFSNK
+255 FKSINSLLFKFSNK

-296 GKMVLINETISGT
+296 GKMVLISETISGT

-350 FKPEND
+350 YNNDRVDQKRDVELIKFENKI
-356 SNRDQLL
+356 
-363 ETFIDKIEF
+363 TFENIEF
-372 KNVDFSFGQTKILDK
+372 NYGDSKILDK
-387 ISFTIKKGESVAL
+387 ISFTINKGESVAL
-400 VGSSGSGKTTIANL
+400 VGSSGSGKTTIANI
-414 LNGFYNSDSGSISI
+414 LNGFFNPKSGNLLIDNNNISQ
-428 DGMEISSIT
+428 IT
-437 RESLYKKISIVTQES
+437 KESLYKNISIVTQES
-452 ILFNDTIM
+452 ILFNDSIL
-460 NNIRIGDLDSID
+460 NNIKIGNLDSKKED
-472 GDIINAAKEANAH
+472 VINAAKEANAH
-485 EFILEQN
+485 EFIEQQLDGYN
-492 EKYDTNIGDYG
+492 TMIGDYG
-503 GKLSGGQKQRITI
+503 NKLSGGQKQRLTI

-536 DSESEKHVQSAI
+536 DSKSEKKIQDAI
-548 ENLMN
+548 NKLM
-553 QRTVFVIAHRLSTVH
+553 QGKTSLIIAHKFSTIKKCD
-568 NASKILVL
+568 KIILI
-576 DNGKIVQEG
+576 DKGKIIAQG
-585 KHEELVNIDGL
+585 THEELINSNSS
-596 YKQLHKMQF
+596 YKNMNELQI
-605 RT
+605 

>member
-1 MNYFTKVL
+1 MSYFTRVL
-9 KYGLDYTYYGVLNIV
+9 KYGIEYYNYGVLNIL

-50 TKGVYIKPE
+50 TKTVYTEPE
-59 YFGISNI
+59 YVGFSNI
-66 REYLEDYFN
+66 LEYTEDYFN
-75 YYISRQ
+75 YYLSNQ

-118 KNGLLKNLRGKL
+118 KNGLLKNLRENL
-130 YSKVVSMPISYFLNK
+130 YSKVLNMPISYFLNK

-174 EPLTILFTLIVMFTI
+174 EPLTIIFTLIVMFTI
-189 SPELTLFVILFIPI
+189 SPQLTLFVTLFIPI

-220 EVQQQQSNFLSMI
+220 EVQQQQSNFLSII

-246 LSESFFNQK
+246 LSENFFHNK
-255 FDSINEMLYKFSNK
+255 FKSINNLLYRFSNK

-350 FKPEND
+350 YNKNKYDENRTLDFKKFKKNI
-356 SNRDQLL
+356 
-363 ETFIDKIEF
+363 TFNNVEF
-372 KNVDFSFGQTKILDK
+372 SYGEVKILDK
-387 ISFTIKKGESVAL
+387 ISFTINKGESVAL

-414 LNGFYNSDSGSISI
+414 LNGFFGPTSGNILIDDINISN
-428 DGMEISSIT
+428 IT
-437 RESLYKKISIVTQES
+437 KESLYRNISIVTQES
-452 ILFNDTIM
+452 ILFNDTIL
-460 NNIRIGDLDSID
+460 NNIRIGNLEASKE
-472 GDIINAAKEANAH
+472 DIIEASKEANAH
-485 EFILEQN
+485 EFIQEQLN
-492 EKYDTNIGDYG
+492 SYDTTIGDYG
-503 GKLSGGQKQRITI
+503 NNLSGGQKQRLTI

-536 DSESEKHVQSAI
+536 DSESEKKIQNAI
-548 ENLMN
+548 DKLMHGK
-553 QRTVFVIAHRLSTVH
+553 TSLIIAHKFSTIKKCD
-568 NASKILVL
+568 KIILI
-576 DNGKIVQEG
+576 DKGRIIAQGTHQELINSNSSY
-585 KHEELVNIDGL
+585 KNMNELQI
-596 YKQLHKMQF
+596 
-605 RT
+605 

>member
-1 MNYFTKVL
+1 
-9 KYGLDYTYYGVLNIV
+9 
-24 FNILYAI
+24 
-31 FSALAFV
+31 
-38 SFIPMLDVLFKQ
+38 MLDVLFKQ
-50 TKGVYIKPE
+50 TKTVYTEPE
-59 YFGISNI
+59 YGGFNNI
-66 REYLEDYFN
+66 LEYTEDYFN
-75 YYISRQ
+75 YYLSNQ

-118 KNGLLKNLRGKL
+118 KNGLLKNLRENI
-130 YSKVVSMPISYFLNK
+130 YSKVLNMPISYFLNK

-174 EPLTILFTLIVMFTI
+174 EPLTIIFTLIVMFTI
-189 SPELTLFVILFIPI
+189 SPQLTLFVTLFIPI

-220 EVQQQQSNFLSMI
+220 EVQQQQSNFLSII

-246 LSESFFNQK
+246 LSENFFHNK
-255 FDSINEMLYKFSNK
+255 FKSINNLLYRFSNK

-287 VIGVLLWFG
+287 VIGILLWFG
-296 GKMVLINETISGT
+296 GKMVLISETISGT

-350 FKPEND
+350 YNKNKYDENRTLDFKKFKKNI
-356 SNRDQLL
+356 
-363 ETFIDKIEF
+363 TFNNVEF
-372 KNVDFSFGQTKILDK
+372 SYGEVKILDK
-387 ISFTIKKGESVAL
+387 ISFTINKGESVAL

-414 LNGFYNSDSGSISI
+414 LNGFFGPTSGNILIDDISISN
-428 DGMEISSIT
+428 IT
-437 RESLYKKISIVTQES
+437 KESLYRNISIVTQES
-452 ILFNDTIM
+452 ILFNDTIL
-460 NNIRIGDLDSID
+460 NNIRIGNLKASKE
-472 GDIINAAKEANAH
+472 DIIEASKEANAH
-485 EFILEQN
+485 EFIQEQLN
-492 EKYDTNIGDYG
+492 SYDTTIGDYG
-503 GKLSGGQKQRITI
+503 NNLSGGQKQRLTI

-536 DSESEKHVQSAI
+536 DSESEKKIQNAI
-548 ENLMN
+548 DKLMHGK
-553 QRTVFVIAHRLSTVH
+553 TSLIIAHKFSTIKKCD
-568 NASKILVL
+568 KIILI
-576 DNGKIVQEG
+576 DKGRIIAQGTHQELINSNSSY
-585 KHEELVNIDGL
+585 KNMNELQI
-596 YKQLHKMQF
+596 
-605 RT
+605 

>member
-1 MNYFTKVL
+1 MNYFTRVL
-9 KYGLDYTYYGVLNIV
+9 KYGIDYSYFGLLNIL

-50 TKGVYIKPE
+50 TEIVYTKPE
-59 YFGISNI
+59 YTGIGNI
-66 REYLEDYFN
+66 REYLESYFN
-75 YYISRQ
+75 YYLSNQ
-81 LETDISSTLI
+81 LETDVSSTLI
-91 LVVGIVIFFFLMK
+91 IVVGIVVFFFLMK
-104 NLFNYLALYNITFV
+104 NIFNYLALYNITFV
-118 KNGLLKNLRGKL
+118 KNGLLKNLRENL
-130 YSKVVSMPISYFLNK
+130 YSKVLNMPISYFVNK

-189 SPELTLFVILFIPI
+189 SPRLTLFVTLFIPI

-220 EVQQQQSNFLSMI
+220 EVQQQQSNFLSII

-246 LSESFFNQK
+246 LSESFFLDK
-255 FDSINEMLYKFSNK
+255 FKSINSLLFKFSNK

-296 GKMVLINETISGT
+296 GKMVLISETISGT

-350 FKPEND
+350 YNNDRVDQKRDVELIKFENKI
-356 SNRDQLL
+356 
-363 ETFIDKIEF
+363 TFENIEF
-372 KNVDFSFGQTKILDK
+372 NYGDSKILDK
-387 ISFTIKKGESVAL
+387 ISFTINKGESVAL
-400 VGSSGSGKTTIANL
+400 VGSSGSGKTTIANI
-414 LNGFYNSDSGSISI
+414 LNGFFNPKSGNLLIDNNNISQ
-428 DGMEISSIT
+428 IT
-437 RESLYKKISIVTQES
+437 KESLYKNISIVTQES
-452 ILFNDTIM
+452 ILFNDSIL
-460 NNIRIGDLDSID
+460 NNIKIGNLDSKKED
-472 GDIINAAKEANAH
+472 VINAAKEANAH
-485 EFILEQN
+485 EFIEQQLDGYN
-492 EKYDTNIGDYG
+492 TMIGDYG
-503 GKLSGGQKQRITI
+503 NKLSGGQKQRLTI

-536 DSESEKHVQSAI
+536 DSKSEKKIQDAI
-548 ENLMN
+548 NKLM
-553 QRTVFVIAHRLSTVH
+553 QGKTSLIIAHKFSTIKKCD
-568 NASKILVL
+568 KIILI
-576 DNGKIVQEG
+576 DKGKIIAQG
-585 KHEELVNIDGL
+585 THEELINSNSS
-596 YKQLHKMQF
+596 YKNMNELQI
-605 RT
+605 

>member
-50 TKGVYIKPE
+50 TKEVYIEPE
-59 YFGISNI
+59 YSGISNV

-130 YSKVVSMPISYFLNK
+130 YSKVISMPISYFLNK

-350 FKPEND
+350 FKTEND

-363 ETFIDKIEF
+363 ETFKDKIEF
-372 KNVDFSFGQTKILDK
+372 KNVDFSYGQSKILDK
-387 ISFTIKKGESVAL
+387 ISFTIKKGQSVAL

-536 DSESEKHVQSAI
+536 DSESEKKIQDAI
-548 ENLMN
+548 DKLMVDK
-553 QRTVFVIAHRLSTVH
+553 TSLIIAHKFSTIKKCD
-568 NASKILVL
+568 KIILIDKGRIL
-576 DNGKIVQEG
+576 AEG
-585 KHEELVNIDGL
+585 THDELINSNSS
-596 YKQLHKMQF
+596 YKNMNELQM
-605 RT
+605 

>member
-50 TKGVYIKPE
+50 TKQVYIEPE
-59 YFGISNI
+59 YSGISNI
-66 REYLEDYFN
+66 REYLENYFN

-118 KNGLLKNLRGKL
+118 KNGLLKNIRGKL
-130 YSKVVSMPISYFLNK
+130 YSTVISMPISYFLNK

-255 FDSINEMLYKFSNK
+255 FDSINEILYKFSNK

-350 FKPEND
+350 FKLDND

-363 ETFIDKIEF
+363 ETFKDKIEF
-372 KNVDFSFGQTKILDK
+372 KNVDFSYRQSKILDK
-387 ISFTIKKGESVAL
+387 ISFTIKKGQSIAL

-460 NNIRIGDLDSID
+460 NNIRIGDLDSVD
-472 GDIINAAKEANAH
+472 GDVINAAKEANAH
-485 EFILEQN
+485 EFILEQS

-503 GKLSGGQKQRITI
+503 GKLSGGQKQRLTI

-536 DSESEKHVQSAI
+536 DSESEKKIQDAI
-548 ENLMN
+548 GKLMLGK
-553 QRTVFVIAHRLSTVH
+553 TSLIIAHKFSTIKKCD
-568 NASKILVL
+568 KIILI
-576 DNGKIVQEG
+576 DKGRIVAEG
-585 KHEELVNIDGL
+585 THDELINSNSS
-596 YKQLHKMQF
+596 YKNMNELQM
-605 RT
+605 

>member
-50 TKGVYIKPE
+50 TKEVYIEPE
-59 YFGISNI
+59 YSGISNI

-130 YSKVVSMPISYFLNK
+130 YSKVISMPISYFLNK

-350 FKPEND
+350 FKTEND

-363 ETFIDKIEF
+363 ETFKDKIEF
-372 KNVDFSFGQTKILDK
+372 KNVDFSYGQSKILDK
-387 ISFTIKKGESVAL
+387 ISFTIKKGQSVAL

-472 GDIINAAKEANAH
+472 VDIINAAKEANAH
-485 EFILEQN
+485 EFILEQS

-503 GKLSGGQKQRITI
+503 GKLSGGQKQRLTI

-536 DSESEKHVQSAI
+536 DSESEKKIQDAI
-548 ENLMN
+548 DKLMLDK
-553 QRTVFVIAHRLSTVH
+553 TSLIIAHKFSTIKKCD
-568 NASKILVL
+568 KIILI
-576 DNGKIVQEG
+576 DKGRIVAEG
-585 KHEELVNIDGL
+585 THDELINSNSS
-596 YKQLHKMQF
+596 YKNMNELQM
-605 RT
+605 

>member
-1 MNYFTKVL
+1 MNYFTRVL
-9 KYGLDYTYYGVLNIV
+9 KYGLDYTYYGVLNII

-50 TKGVYIKPE
+50 TKDVYSEPE
-59 YFGISNI
+59 YSGISNI

-130 YSKVVSMPISYFLNK
+130 YSRVISMPISYFLNK

-246 LSESFFNQK
+246 LSESYFNEK
-255 FDSINEMLYKFSNK
+255 FNSINEILYKFSNK

-350 FKPEND
+350 FQPDND

-363 ETFIDKIEF
+363 ETFNDKIEF
-372 KNVDFSFGQTKILDK
+372 KNVDFSYGQTKILDK
-387 ISFTIKKGESVAL
+387 ISFSIKKGESVAL

-414 LNGFYNSDSGSISI
+414 LNGFYNSNSGSISI

-437 RESLYKKISIVTQES
+437 RDSLYKNISIVTQES

-472 GDIINAAKEANAH
+472 EDIVNAAKEANAH
-485 EFILEQN
+485 EFIIQQI

-503 GKLSGGQKQRITI
+503 GKLSGGQKQRLTI

-536 DSESEKHVQSAI
+536 DSESEKKIQDAI
-548 ENLMN
+548 DKLMLDK
-553 QRTVFVIAHRLSTVH
+553 TSLIIAHKFSTIKKCD
-568 NASKILVL
+568 KIILI
-576 DNGKIVQEG
+576 DKGRIVAEG
-585 KHEELVNIDGL
+585 THDELINSNSS
-596 YKQLHKMQF
+596 YKNMNELQM
-605 RT
+605 

>member
-1 MNYFTKVL
+1 MSYFTRVL
-9 KYGLDYTYYGVLNIV
+9 KYGLDYSYFAVLNII

-50 TKGVYIKPE
+50 TKKVYIEPE
-59 YFGISNI
+59 YTGISDI
-66 REYLEDYFN
+66 REYAENYFN
-75 YYISRQ
+75 YYISKQ

-91 LVVGIVIFFFLMK
+91 IVVSIVIFFFLMK
-104 NLFNYLALYNITFV
+104 NIFNYLALYNITFV
-118 KNGLLKNLRGKL
+118 KNGLLKKLRENL
-130 YSKVVSMPISYFLNK
+130 YSKVLLMPISYFLNK

-189 SPELTLFVILFIPI
+189 SPSLTLFVILFIPI

-220 EVQQQQSNFLSMI
+220 EVQQQQSNFLSII

-246 LSESFFNQK
+246 ISESFFLKK
-255 FDSINEMLYKFSNK
+255 FDQINNLLFRYSNK
-269 VINRKN
+269 VVNRKN

-287 VIGVLLWFG
+287 VIGILLWFG
-296 GKMVLINETISGT
+296 GKMVLINASISGT

-350 FKPEND
+350 YSKEIND
-356 SNRDQLL
+356 QRRS
-363 ETFIDKIEF
+363 IDMNEF
-372 KNVDFSFGQTKILDK
+372 KNK
-387 ISFTIKKGESVAL
+387 ISFNDLEFSYGESKIIDKLSFTINKGESIAL

-414 LNGFYNSDSGSISI
+414 LNGFFNANSGNIII
-428 DGMEISSIT
+428 DGINIT
-437 RESLYKKISIVTQES
+437 DIKRESLYKNISIVTQES
-452 ILFNDTIM
+452 ILFNDTIF
-460 NNIRIGDLDSID
+460 NNIKIGNLNSNRE
-472 GDIINAAKEANAH
+472 DIINAAKEANAH
-485 EFILEQN
+485 DFIKDQVN
-492 EKYDTNIGDYG
+492 GYDTVIGDYG
-503 GKLSGGQKQRITI
+503 NKLSGGQKQRLTI

-536 DSESEKHVQSAI
+536 DSESEKKIQDAI
-548 ENLMN
+548 NKLMYGK
-553 QRTVFVIAHRLSTVH
+553 TSLIIAHKFSTIKKCD
-568 NASKILVL
+568 KIILI
-576 DNGKIVQEG
+576 DKGRIVAQG
-585 KHEELVNIDGL
+585 THDELINSNSL
-596 YKQLHKMQF
+596 YKNMNELQI
-605 RT
+605 

>member
-1 MNYFTKVL
+1 MNYFTRVL
-9 KYGLDYTYYGVLNIV
+9 KYGIDYSYFGLLNIL

-50 TKGVYIKPE
+50 TEIVYTKPE
-59 YFGISNI
+59 YTGIGNI
-66 REYLEDYFN
+66 REYLESYFN
-75 YYISRQ
+75 YYLSNQ
-81 LETDISSTLI
+81 LETDVSSTLI
-91 LVVGIVIFFFLMK
+91 IVVGIVVFFFLMK
-104 NLFNYLALYNITFV
+104 NIFNYLALYNITFV
-118 KNGLLKNLRGKL
+118 KNGLLKNLRENL
-130 YSKVVSMPISYFLNK
+130 YSKVLNMPISYFLNK

-189 SPELTLFVILFIPI
+189 SPRLTLFVTLFIPI

-220 EVQQQQSNFLSMI
+220 EVQQQQSNFLSII

-246 LSESFFNQK
+246 LSESFFLDK
-255 FDSINEMLYKFSNK
+255 FKGINSLLFKFSNK

-296 GKMVLINETISGT
+296 GKMVLISETISGT

-350 FKPEND
+350 YNNDRVDQKRDVELIKFENKI
-356 SNRDQLL
+356 
-363 ETFIDKIEF
+363 TFENIEF
-372 KNVDFSFGQTKILDK
+372 NYGDSKILDK
-387 ISFTIKKGESVAL
+387 ISFTINKGESVAL
-400 VGSSGSGKTTIANL
+400 VGSSGSGKTTIANI
-414 LNGFYNSDSGSISI
+414 LNGFFNPKSGNLLIDNNNISQ
-428 DGMEISSIT
+428 IT
-437 RESLYKKISIVTQES
+437 KESLYKNISIVTQES
-452 ILFNDTIM
+452 ILFNDSIL
-460 NNIRIGDLDSID
+460 NNIKIGNLDSKKED
-472 GDIINAAKEANAH
+472 VINAAKEANAH
-485 EFILEQN
+485 EFIEQQLDGYN
-492 EKYDTNIGDYG
+492 TMIGDYG
-503 GKLSGGQKQRITI
+503 NKLSGGQKQRLTI

-536 DSESEKHVQSAI
+536 DSKSEKKIQDAI
-548 ENLMN
+548 NKLM
-553 QRTVFVIAHRLSTVH
+553 QGKTSLIIAHKFSTIKKCD
-568 NASKILVL
+568 KIILI
-576 DNGKIVQEG
+576 DKGKIIAQG
-585 KHEELVNIDGL
+585 THEELINSNSS
-596 YKQLHKMQF
+596 YKNMNELQI
-605 RT
+605 

>member
-1 MNYFTKVL
+1 MSYFIRVL
-9 KYGLDYTYYGVLNIV
+9 KYGIEYYNYGVLNIF

-50 TKGVYIKPE
+50 TKTVYTEPE
-59 YFGISNI
+59 YGGFNNI
-66 REYLEDYFN
+66 LEYTEDYFN
-75 YYISRQ
+75 YYLSNQ

-91 LVVGIVIFFFLMK
+91 IVVGIVIFFFLMK

-118 KNGLLKNLRGKL
+118 KNGLLKNLRENL
-130 YSKVVSMPISYFLNK
+130 YSKVLNMPISYFLNK

-174 EPLTILFTLIVMFTI
+174 EPLTIIFTLIVMFTI
-189 SPELTLFVILFIPI
+189 SPQLTLFVTLFIPI

-220 EVQQQQSNFLSMI
+220 EVQQQQSNFLSII

-246 LSESFFNQK
+246 LSENFFHNK
-255 FDSINEMLYKFSNK
+255 FKSINNLLYRFSNK

-296 GKMVLINETISGT
+296 GKMVLISETISGT

-350 FKPEND
+350 YNKNKYDENRTLDFKKFKKNI
-356 SNRDQLL
+356 
-363 ETFIDKIEF
+363 TFNNVEF
-372 KNVDFSFGQTKILDK
+372 SYGEVKILDK
-387 ISFTIKKGESVAL
+387 ISFTINKGESVAL

-414 LNGFYNSDSGSISI
+414 LNGFFGPTSGNILIDDISISN
-428 DGMEISSIT
+428 IT
-437 RESLYKKISIVTQES
+437 KESLYRNISIVTQES
-452 ILFNDTIM
+452 ILFNDTIL
-460 NNIRIGDLDSID
+460 NNIRIGNLEASKE
-472 GDIINAAKEANAH
+472 DIIEASKEANAH
-485 EFILEQN
+485 EFIQEQLN
-492 EKYDTNIGDYG
+492 SYDTTIGDFG
-503 GKLSGGQKQRITI
+503 NNLSGGQKQRLTI
-516 ARAMLKSPSILILDE
+516 ARAILKSPSILILDE

-536 DSESEKHVQSAI
+536 DSESEKKIQNAI
-548 ENLMN
+548 DKLMHGK
-553 QRTVFVIAHRLSTVH
+553 TSLIIAHKFSTIKKCD
-568 NASKILVL
+568 KIILI
-576 DNGKIVQEG
+576 DKGRIIAQGTHQE
-585 KHEELVNIDGL
+585 LINSNSL
-596 YKQLHKMQF
+596 YKNMNELQI
-605 RT
+605 

>member
-1 MNYFTKVL
+1 MSYFTRVL
-9 KYGLDYTYYGVLNIV
+9 KYGIEYYYYGVLNIL

-50 TKGVYIKPE
+50 TKTVYTEPK
-59 YFGISNI
+59 YVGFSNI
-66 REYLEDYFN
+66 LEYTEDYFN
-75 YYISRQ
+75 YYLSNQ

-118 KNGLLKNLRGKL
+118 KNGLLKNLRENL
-130 YSKVVSMPISYFLNK
+130 YSKVLNMPISYFLNK

-174 EPLTILFTLIVMFTI
+174 EPLTIIFTLIVMFTI
-189 SPELTLFVILFIPI
+189 SPQLTLFVTLFIPI

-220 EVQQQQSNFLSMI
+220 EVQQQQSNFLSII

-246 LSESFFNQK
+246 LSENFFHNK
-255 FDSINEMLYKFSNK
+255 FKSINNLLYKFSNK

-296 GKMVLINETISGT
+296 GKMVLISETISGT

-350 FKPEND
+350 YNKNKYDENRTLDFKKFKKNI
-356 SNRDQLL
+356 
-363 ETFIDKIEF
+363 TFNNVEF
-372 KNVDFSFGQTKILDK
+372 SYGEVKILDK
-387 ISFTIKKGESVAL
+387 ISFTINKGESVAL

-414 LNGFYNSDSGSISI
+414 LNGFFGPTSGNILIDDISISN
-428 DGMEISSIT
+428 IT
-437 RESLYKKISIVTQES
+437 KESLYRNISIVTQES
-452 ILFNDTIM
+452 ILFNDTIL
-460 NNIRIGDLDSID
+460 NNIRIGNLEASKE
-472 GDIINAAKEANAH
+472 DIIEASKEANAH
-485 EFILEQN
+485 EFIQEQLN
-492 EKYDTNIGDYG
+492 SYDTTIGDYG
-503 GKLSGGQKQRITI
+503 NNLSGGQKQRLTI

-536 DSESEKHVQSAI
+536 DSESEKKIQNAI
-548 ENLMN
+548 DKLMHGK
-553 QRTVFVIAHRLSTVH
+553 TSLIIAHKFSTIKKCD
-568 NASKILVL
+568 KIILI
-576 DNGKIVQEG
+576 DKGRIIAQGTHQELINSNSSY
-585 KHEELVNIDGL
+585 KNMNELQI
-596 YKQLHKMQF
+596 
-605 RT
+605 